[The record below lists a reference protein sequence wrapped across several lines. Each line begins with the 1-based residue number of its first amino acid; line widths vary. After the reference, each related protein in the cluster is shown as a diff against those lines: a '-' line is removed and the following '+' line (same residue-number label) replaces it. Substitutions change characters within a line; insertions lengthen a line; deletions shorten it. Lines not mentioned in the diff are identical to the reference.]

1 MFKFEIVWMVTYV
14 FKSEPPAG
22 SNAVGPPPNLD
33 WHSLQVRLEKASS
46 DVLLFLD
53 CCYAAGSVNYYRKG
67 SFSEGGQTEIIAA
80 CGLNMTCP
88 GPGPDSFTHYLT
100 LELKSLAKKPAST
113 FNKADLYRGVVS
125 LMHQSPGNPTPIH
138 LRLNGHND
146 NPNIPL
152 RPLKLKVID

>member
-1 MFKFEIVWMVTYV
+1 MVTYA
-14 FKSEPPAG
+14 FTNKPPVR
-22 SNAVGPPPNLD
+22 SNAVGPSPNLD

-46 DVLLFLD
+46 NVLLILD
-53 CCYAAGSVNYYRKG
+53 CCYAAGSVNSYRNG